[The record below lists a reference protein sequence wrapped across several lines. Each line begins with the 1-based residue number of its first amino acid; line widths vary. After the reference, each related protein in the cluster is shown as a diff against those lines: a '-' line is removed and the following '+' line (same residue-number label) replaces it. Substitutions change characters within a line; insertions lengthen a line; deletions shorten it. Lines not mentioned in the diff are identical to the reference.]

1 MDKKVPETESAAQQP
16 SELSATAATAA
27 ETTPVTEPIPAPADA
42 PVAGE
47 AALAAAEPAV
57 ESAKPEAE
65 AAAEPA
71 ATEAPVAEPQAEV
84 AQPEAEVEAEQEMSQ
99 AIEEGAQQDLEAAE
113 DEAAAEAVAAVS
125 SLDAEGTV
133 ARAAEILER
142 PAAEIAREEVS
153 RLRQHFATLRKA
165 EVDAAREA
173 FVAAGNAVEDF
184 KEDVS
189 DLEEKFKEI
198 LDAIKEKK
206 ARHLA
211 EIEEA
216 RAANLKRK
224 NEIIAEIE
232 TLAQDT
238 DNVNRSFPRYRELQ
252 DEFNALGEVPPTD
265 ETDVWRRYQEAREH
279 YSDNLKINKEL
290 RDYDFKKNLEQK
302 EQIIADA
309 VTLGKEGDI
318 VAAFRKL
325 QELHA
330 NWRQIGPVAKE
341 LRDEV
346 WTRFKEATLVVNR
359 RYQAYFEER
368 KAREAENE
376 AGKIAICERVEA
388 FDFSNLKTFAAW
400 DEMTEKLKQAQEDWK
415 KLGFA
420 SRKMNNAL
428 FNRFRATCD
437 TFFALKAEYFRR
449 VKEELAANLAAKL
462 ALVEKAEALKD
473 STDWKEAT
481 DSFVELQKEWKK
493 IGTVPKKQSEA
504 VWKRFQTACDYFFEQ
519 KKAATSGV
527 RRTEQANLQAKRDLI
542 KELDKI
548 NAEMTKDDARAL
560 ISDLQERWK
569 LVGHVPFREKDAV
582 YEAFRNRI
590 QEVRA
595 QFDLGTGRQP
605 RRDGRPDSGRR
616 SAAPALSERERQMRL
631 LETRRAELRT
641 YENNLGFLNAKS
653 NSGNSLVQSF
663 QQKIERLRADIATLE
678 DKIRDLDKEA

>member
-1 MDKKVPETESAAQQP
+1 MDKKVPETENAAQQP
-16 SELSATAATAA
+16 SELSAPAVPAA
-27 ETTPVTEPIPAPADA
+27 ETTPVTEPVAEQADA
-42 PVAGE
+42 PAAEE
-47 AALAAAEPAV
+47 ALPVAEPALV
-57 ESAKPEAE
+57 SEPAKE
-65 AAAEPA
+65 AEPA
-71 ATEAPVAEPQAEV
+71 APVD
-84 AQPEAEVEAEQEMSQ
+84 PEAEVEAEEEMSQ
-99 AIEEGAQQDLEAAE
+99 AIEEVAQEDKEGAN
-113 DEAAAEAVAAVS
+113 VS
-125 SLDAEGTV
+125 DLDAEGTV

-153 RLRQHFATLRKA
+153 RLRQHFAALRKA

-173 FVAAGNAVEDF
+173 FVAAGNAVEEF
-184 KEDVS
+184 KEDAS
-189 DLEEKFKEI
+189 LLEEKFKEI
-198 LDAIKEKK
+198 LEAIKEKK
-206 ARHLA
+206 ARYLA
-211 EIEEA
+211 ELEEK

-224 NEIIAEIE
+224 NEIIGEIE

-341 LRDEV
+341 LREEI
-346 WTRFKEATLVVNR
+346 WNRFKEATLVVNR
-359 RYQAYFEER
+359 RYQTYFEER

-388 FDFSNLKTFAAW
+388 LDFSNLKTFAAW

-437 TFFALKAEYFRR
+437 TFFALKAEYFRQ

-473 STDWKEAT
+473 STDWKDAT
-481 DSFVELQKEWKK
+481 DQFVELQKEWKT
-493 IGTVPKKQSEA
+493 IGTVPKKHSEA

-548 NAEMTKDDARAL
+548 NADMTKEDARAL

-569 LVGHVPFREKDAV
+569 LVGHVPFRDKDAV

-595 QFDLGTGRQP
+595 EFDLGTGRQP
-605 RRDGRPDSGRR
+605 RRDGRPESGRR

-678 DKIRDLDKEA
+678 DKIRDLDKED

>member
-1 MDKKVPETESAAQQP
+1 MDKKVPETENAAQQS
-16 SELSATAATAA
+16 SELSAPAVPAA
-27 ETTPVTEPIPAPADA
+27 ETTPVTEPVAEQADA
-42 PVAGE
+42 P
-47 AALAAAEPAV
+47 AAE
-57 ESAKPEAE
+57 EAL
-65 AAAEPA
+65 
-71 ATEAPVAEPQAEV
+71 PVAEPAPVSEP
-84 AQPEAEVEAEQEMSQ
+84 AKEAKPAAPADPEAEVEAEEEMSQ
-99 AIEEGAQQDLEAAE
+99 AIEEVAQEDKEGAN
-113 DEAAAEAVAAVS
+113 VS
-125 SLDAEGTV
+125 DLDAEGTV

-153 RLRQHFATLRKA
+153 RLRQHFAALRKA

-173 FVAAGNAVEDF
+173 FVAAGNAVEEF
-184 KEDVS
+184 KEDAS
-189 DLEEKFKEI
+189 LLEEKFKEI
-198 LDAIKEKK
+198 LEAIKEKK
-206 ARHLA
+206 ARYLA
-211 EIEEA
+211 ELEEK

-224 NEIIAEIE
+224 NEIIGEIE

-252 DEFNALGEVPPTD
+252 DEFNAIGEVPPTD

-341 LRDEV
+341 LREEI
-346 WTRFKEATLVVNR
+346 WNRFKEATLVVNR
-359 RYQAYFEER
+359 RYQTYFEER

-388 FDFSNLKTFAAW
+388 LDFSNLKTFAAW

-437 TFFALKAEYFRR
+437 TFFALKAEYFRQ

-473 STDWKEAT
+473 STDWKDAT
-481 DSFVELQKEWKK
+481 DQFVELQKEWKT
-493 IGTVPKKQSEA
+493 IGTVPKKHSEA

-548 NAEMTKDDARAL
+548 NADMTKEDARAL

-569 LVGHVPFREKDAV
+569 LVGHVPFRDKDAV

-595 QFDLGTGRQP
+595 EFDLGTGRQP
-605 RRDGRPDSGRR
+605 RRDGRPESGRR

-678 DKIRDLDKEA
+678 DKIRDLDKED

>member
-1 MDKKVPETESAAQQP
+1 MDKKVPETENAAQQP
-16 SELSATAATAA
+16 SELSAPAVPAA
-27 ETTPVTEPIPAPADA
+27 ETTPVTEPVAEQADA
-42 PVAGE
+42 PAAEE
-47 AALAAAEPAV
+47 ALPVAEPAPV
-57 ESAKPEAE
+57 SEPAKE
-65 AAAEPA
+65 AEPA
-71 ATEAPVAEPQAEV
+71 APVD
-84 AQPEAEVEAEQEMSQ
+84 PEAEVEAEEEMSQ
-99 AIEEGAQQDLEAAE
+99 AIEEVAQEDKEGAN
-113 DEAAAEAVAAVS
+113 VS
-125 SLDAEGTV
+125 DLDAEGTV

-153 RLRQHFATLRKA
+153 RLRQHFAALRKA

-173 FVAAGNAVEDF
+173 FVAAGNAVEEF
-184 KEDVS
+184 KEEAS
-189 DLEEKFKEI
+189 LLEEKFKEV
-198 LDAIKEKK
+198 LEAIKEKK
-206 ARHLA
+206 ARYLA
-211 EIEEA
+211 ELEEK
-216 RAANLKRK
+216 RVANLKRK
-224 NEIIAEIE
+224 NEIIGEIE

-341 LRDEV
+341 LREEI
-346 WTRFKEATLVVNR
+346 WNRFKEATLVVNR
-359 RYQAYFEER
+359 RYQTYFEER

-388 FDFSNLKTFAAW
+388 LDFSNLKTFAAW

-437 TFFALKAEYFRR
+437 TFFALKAEYFRQ

-473 STDWKEAT
+473 STDWKDAT
-481 DSFVELQKEWKK
+481 DQFVELQKEWKT
-493 IGTVPKKQSEA
+493 IGTVPKKHSEA

-548 NAEMTKDDARAL
+548 NADMTKEDARAL

-569 LVGHVPFREKDAV
+569 LVGHVPFRDKDAV

-595 QFDLGTGRQP
+595 EFDLGTGRQP
-605 RRDGRPDSGRR
+605 RRDGRPESGRR

-678 DKIRDLDKEA
+678 DKIRDLDKED

>member
-16 SELSATAATAA
+16 SELSAPAVPAA
-27 ETTPVTEPIPAPADA
+27 ETTPVTEPVAEQADA
-42 PVAGE
+42 PAAEE
-47 AALAAAEPAV
+47 ALPVAEPAPV
-57 ESAKPEAE
+57 SEPAKE
-65 AAAEPA
+65 AEPA
-71 ATEAPVAEPQAEV
+71 APVD
-84 AQPEAEVEAEQEMSQ
+84 PEAEVEAEEEMSQ
-99 AIEEGAQQDLEAAE
+99 AIEEVAQEDKEGAN
-113 DEAAAEAVAAVS
+113 VS
-125 SLDAEGTV
+125 DLDAEGTV

-153 RLRQHFATLRKA
+153 RLRQHFAALRKA

-173 FVAAGNAVEDF
+173 FVAAGNAVEEF
-184 KEDVS
+184 KENAS
-189 DLEEKFKEI
+189 LLEEKFKEV
-198 LDAIKEKK
+198 LEAIKEKK
-206 ARHLA
+206 ARYLA
-211 EIEEA
+211 ELEEK

-341 LRDEV
+341 LREEI
-346 WTRFKEATLVVNR
+346 WNRFKEATLVVNR
-359 RYQAYFEER
+359 RYQTYFEER

-388 FDFSNLKTFAAW
+388 LDFSNLKTFAAW

-437 TFFALKAEYFRR
+437 TFFALKAEYFRQ

-473 STDWKEAT
+473 STDWKDAT
-481 DSFVELQKEWKK
+481 DQFVELQKEWKT
-493 IGTVPKKQSEA
+493 IGTVPKKHSEA

-548 NAEMTKDDARAL
+548 NADMTKEDARAL

-569 LVGHVPFREKDAV
+569 LVGHVPFRDKDAV

-595 QFDLGTGRQP
+595 EFDLGTGRQP
-605 RRDGRPDSGRR
+605 RRDGRPESGRR

-678 DKIRDLDKEA
+678 DKIRDLDKED

>member
-1 MDKKVPETESAAQQP
+1 MDKKVPETENAAQQP
-16 SELSATAATAA
+16 SELSAPAVPAA
-27 ETTPVTEPIPAPADA
+27 ETTPVTEPVAEQADA
-42 PVAGE
+42 P
-47 AALAAAEPAV
+47 AAE
-57 ESAKPEAE
+57 EAL
-65 AAAEPA
+65 
-71 ATEAPVAEPQAEV
+71 PVAEPAPVSEP
-84 AQPEAEVEAEQEMSQ
+84 AKEAKPAAPADPEAEVEAEEEMSQ
-99 AIEEGAQQDLEAAE
+99 AIEEVAQEDKEGAN
-113 DEAAAEAVAAVS
+113 VS
-125 SLDAEGTV
+125 DLDAEGTV

-153 RLRQHFATLRKA
+153 RLRQHFAALRKA

-173 FVAAGNAVEDF
+173 FVAAGNAVEEF
-184 KEDVS
+184 KEDAS
-189 DLEEKFKEI
+189 LLEEKFKEV
-198 LDAIKEKK
+198 LEAIKEKK
-206 ARHLA
+206 ARYLA
-211 EIEEA
+211 ELEEK

-224 NEIIAEIE
+224 NEIIGEIE

-341 LRDEV
+341 LREEI
-346 WTRFKEATLVVNR
+346 WNRFKEATLVVNR
-359 RYQAYFEER
+359 RYQTYFEER

-388 FDFSNLKTFAAW
+388 LDFSNLKTFAAW

-437 TFFALKAEYFRR
+437 TFFALKAEYFRQ

-473 STDWKEAT
+473 STDWKDAT
-481 DSFVELQKEWKK
+481 DQFVELQKEWKT
-493 IGTVPKKQSEA
+493 IGTVPKKHSEA

-548 NAEMTKDDARAL
+548 NADMTKEDARAL

-569 LVGHVPFREKDAV
+569 LVGHVPFRDKDAV

-595 QFDLGTGRQP
+595 EFDLGTGRQP
-605 RRDGRPDSGRR
+605 RRDGRPESGRR

-678 DKIRDLDKEA
+678 DKIRDLDKED

>member
-1 MDKKVPETESAAQQP
+1 MDKKVPETENAAQQP
-16 SELSATAATAA
+16 SELSAPAVPAA
-27 ETTPVTEPIPAPADA
+27 ETTPVTEPVAEQADA
-42 PVAGE
+42 P
-47 AALAAAEPAV
+47 AAE
-57 ESAKPEAE
+57 EAL
-65 AAAEPA
+65 
-71 ATEAPVAEPQAEV
+71 PVAEPAPVSEP
-84 AQPEAEVEAEQEMSQ
+84 AKEAKPAAPADPEAEVEAEEEMSQ
-99 AIEEGAQQDLEAAE
+99 AIEEVAQEDKEGAN
-113 DEAAAEAVAAVS
+113 VS
-125 SLDAEGTV
+125 DLDAEGTV

-153 RLRQHFATLRKA
+153 RLRQHFAALRKA

-173 FVAAGNAVEDF
+173 FVAAGNAVEEF
-184 KEDVS
+184 KEDAS
-189 DLEEKFKEI
+189 LLEEKFKEV
-198 LDAIKEKK
+198 LEAIKEKK
-206 ARHLA
+206 ARYLA
-211 EIEEA
+211 ELEEK

-341 LRDEV
+341 LREEI
-346 WTRFKEATLVVNR
+346 WNRFKEATLVVNR
-359 RYQAYFEER
+359 RYQTYFEER

-388 FDFSNLKTFAAW
+388 LDFSNLKTFAAW

-437 TFFALKAEYFRR
+437 TFFALKAEYFRQ

-473 STDWKEAT
+473 STDWKDAT
-481 DSFVELQKEWKK
+481 DQFVELQKEWKT
-493 IGTVPKKQSEA
+493 IGTVPKKHSEA

-548 NAEMTKDDARAL
+548 NADMTKEDARAL

-569 LVGHVPFREKDAV
+569 LVGHVPFRDKDAV

-595 QFDLGTGRQP
+595 EFDLGTGRQP
-605 RRDGRPDSGRR
+605 RRDGRPESGRR

-678 DKIRDLDKEA
+678 DKIRDLDKED

>member
-1 MDKKVPETESAAQQP
+1 MDKKVPETENAAQQP
-16 SELSATAATAA
+16 SELSAPAVPAA
-27 ETTPVTEPIPAPADA
+27 ETTPVTEPVAEQADA
-42 PVAGE
+42 P
-47 AALAAAEPAV
+47 AAE
-57 ESAKPEAE
+57 EAR
-65 AAAEPA
+65 
-71 ATEAPVAEPQAEV
+71 PVAEPAPVSEP
-84 AQPEAEVEAEQEMSQ
+84 AKDAKPAAPADPEAEVEAEEEMSQ
-99 AIEEGAQQDLEAAE
+99 AIEEVAQEDKEGAN
-113 DEAAAEAVAAVS
+113 VS
-125 SLDAEGTV
+125 DLDAEGTV

-153 RLRQHFATLRKA
+153 RLRQHFAALRKA

-173 FVAAGNAVEDF
+173 FVAAGNAVEEF
-184 KEDVS
+184 KEDAS
-189 DLEEKFKEI
+189 LLEEKFKEI
-198 LDAIKEKK
+198 LEAIKEKK
-206 ARHLA
+206 ARYLA
-211 EIEEA
+211 ELEEK

-224 NEIIAEIE
+224 NEIIGEIE

-341 LRDEV
+341 LREEI
-346 WTRFKEATLVVNR
+346 WNRFKEATLVVNR
-359 RYQAYFEER
+359 RYQTYFEER

-388 FDFSNLKTFAAW
+388 LDFSNLKTFAAW

-437 TFFALKAEYFRR
+437 TFFALKAEYFRQ

-473 STDWKEAT
+473 STDWKDAT
-481 DSFVELQKEWKK
+481 DQFVELQKEWKT
-493 IGTVPKKQSEA
+493 IGTVPKKHSEA

-548 NAEMTKDDARAL
+548 NADMTKEDARAL

-569 LVGHVPFREKDAV
+569 LVGHVPFRDKDAV

-595 QFDLGTGRQP
+595 EFDLGTGRQP
-605 RRDGRPDSGRR
+605 RRDGRPESGRR

-678 DKIRDLDKEA
+678 DKIRDLDKED

>member
-1 MDKKVPETESAAQQP
+1 MDKKVPETENAAQQP
-16 SELSATAATAA
+16 SELSAPAVPAA
-27 ETTPVTEPIPAPADA
+27 ETTPVTEPVAEQADA
-42 PVAGE
+42 P
-47 AALAAAEPAV
+47 AAE
-57 ESAKPEAE
+57 EAL
-65 AAAEPA
+65 
-71 ATEAPVAEPQAEV
+71 PVAEPAPVSEP
-84 AQPEAEVEAEQEMSQ
+84 AKEAKPAAPADPEAEVEAEEEMSQ
-99 AIEEGAQQDLEAAE
+99 AIEEVAQEDKEGAN
-113 DEAAAEAVAAVS
+113 VS
-125 SLDAEGTV
+125 DLDAEGTV

-153 RLRQHFATLRKA
+153 RLRQHFAALRKA

-173 FVAAGNAVEDF
+173 FVAAGNAVEEF
-184 KEDVS
+184 KEDAS
-189 DLEEKFKEI
+189 LLEEKFKEI
-198 LDAIKEKK
+198 LEAIKEKK
-206 ARHLA
+206 ARYLA
-211 EIEEA
+211 ELEEK

-224 NEIIAEIE
+224 NEIIGEIE

-341 LRDEV
+341 LREEI
-346 WTRFKEATLVVNR
+346 WNRFKEATLVVNR
-359 RYQAYFEER
+359 RYQTYFEER

-388 FDFSNLKTFAAW
+388 LDFSNLKTFAAW

-437 TFFALKAEYFRR
+437 TFFALKAEYFRQ

-473 STDWKEAT
+473 STDWKDAT
-481 DSFVELQKEWKK
+481 DQFVELQKEWKT
-493 IGTVPKKQSEA
+493 IGTVPKKHSEA

-548 NAEMTKDDARAL
+548 NADMTKEDARAL

-569 LVGHVPFREKDAV
+569 LVGHVPFRDKDAV

-595 QFDLGTGRQP
+595 EFDLGTGRQP
-605 RRDGRPDSGRR
+605 RRDGRPESGRR

-678 DKIRDLDKEA
+678 DKIRDLDKED

>member
-1 MDKKVPETESAAQQP
+1 MDKKVPETENAAQQP
-16 SELSATAATAA
+16 SELSAPAVPAA
-27 ETTPVTEPIPAPADA
+27 ETTPVTEPVAEQADA
-42 PVAGE
+42 P
-47 AALAAAEPAV
+47 AAE
-57 ESAKPEAE
+57 EAL
-65 AAAEPA
+65 
-71 ATEAPVAEPQAEV
+71 PVAEPAPVSEP
-84 AQPEAEVEAEQEMSQ
+84 AKEAKPAAPADPEAEVEAEEEMSQ
-99 AIEEGAQQDLEAAE
+99 AIEEVAQEDKEGAN
-113 DEAAAEAVAAVS
+113 VS
-125 SLDAEGTV
+125 DLDAEGTV

-153 RLRQHFATLRKA
+153 RLRQHFAALRKA

-173 FVAAGNAVEDF
+173 FVAAGNAVEEF
-184 KEDVS
+184 KEDAS
-189 DLEEKFKEI
+189 LLEEKFKEI
-198 LDAIKEKK
+198 LEAIKEKK
-206 ARHLA
+206 ARYLA
-211 EIEEA
+211 ELEEK

-341 LRDEV
+341 LREEI
-346 WTRFKEATLVVNR
+346 WNRFKEATLVVNR
-359 RYQAYFEER
+359 RYQTYFEER

-388 FDFSNLKTFAAW
+388 LDFSNLKTFAAW

-437 TFFALKAEYFRR
+437 TFFALKAEYFRQ

-473 STDWKEAT
+473 STDWKDAT
-481 DSFVELQKEWKK
+481 DQFVELQKEWKT
-493 IGTVPKKQSEA
+493 IGTVPKKHSEA

-548 NAEMTKDDARAL
+548 NADMTKEDARAL

-569 LVGHVPFREKDAV
+569 LVGHVPFRDKDAV

-595 QFDLGTGRQP
+595 EFDLGTGRQP
-605 RRDGRPDSGRR
+605 RRDGRPESGRR

-678 DKIRDLDKEA
+678 DKIRDLDKED

>member
-1 MDKKVPETESAAQQP
+1 MDKKVPETENAAQQS
-16 SELSATAATAA
+16 SELSAPAVPAA
-27 ETTPVTEPIPAPADA
+27 ETTPVTEPVAEQADA
-42 PVAGE
+42 P
-47 AALAAAEPAV
+47 AAE
-57 ESAKPEAE
+57 EAL
-65 AAAEPA
+65 
-71 ATEAPVAEPQAEV
+71 PVAEPAPVSEP
-84 AQPEAEVEAEQEMSQ
+84 AKEAKPAAPADPEAEVEAEEEMSQ
-99 AIEEGAQQDLEAAE
+99 AIEEVAQEDKEGAN
-113 DEAAAEAVAAVS
+113 VS
-125 SLDAEGTV
+125 DLDAEGTV

-173 FVAAGNAVEDF
+173 FVASGNAVEDF
-184 KEDVS
+184 KEDAS
-189 DLEEKFKEI
+189 LLEEKFKEI

-211 EIEEA
+211 EVEEA
-216 RAANLKRK
+216 RVANLKRK

-341 LRDEV
+341 LREEI
-346 WTRFKEATLVVNR
+346 WNRFKEATLVVNR
-359 RYQAYFEER
+359 RYQTYFEER

-388 FDFSNLKTFAAW
+388 LDFSNLKTFAAW

-437 TFFALKAEYFRR
+437 TFFALKAEYFRQ

-473 STDWKEAT
+473 STDWKDAT
-481 DSFVELQKEWKK
+481 DQFVELQKEWKT
-493 IGTVPKKQSEA
+493 IGTVPKKHSEA

-519 KKAATSGV
+519 KKAVTSGV

-548 NAEMTKDDARAL
+548 NADMTKEDARAL

-569 LVGHVPFREKDAV
+569 LVGHVPFRDKDAV

-595 QFDLGTGRQP
+595 EFDLGTGRQP
-605 RRDGRPDSGRR
+605 RRDGRPESGRR

-678 DKIRDLDKEA
+678 DKIRDLDKED

>member
-1 MDKKVPETESAAQQP
+1 MDKKVPETENAAQQP
-16 SELSATAATAA
+16 SELSAPAVPAA
-27 ETTPVTEPIPAPADA
+27 ETTPVTEPVAEQADA
-42 PVAGE
+42 PAAEE
-47 AALAAAEPAV
+47 ALPVAEPAPV
-57 ESAKPEAE
+57 SEPAKE
-65 AAAEPA
+65 AEPA
-71 ATEAPVAEPQAEV
+71 APVD
-84 AQPEAEVEAEQEMSQ
+84 PEAEVEAEEEMSQ
-99 AIEEGAQQDLEAAE
+99 AIEEVAQEDKEGAN
-113 DEAAAEAVAAVS
+113 VS
-125 SLDAEGTV
+125 DLDAEGTV

-153 RLRQHFATLRKA
+153 RLRQHFAALRKA

-173 FVAAGNAVEDF
+173 FVAAGNAVEEF
-184 KEDVS
+184 KEDAS
-189 DLEEKFKEI
+189 LLEEKFKEI
-198 LDAIKEKK
+198 LEAIKEKK
-206 ARHLA
+206 ARYLA
-211 EIEEA
+211 ELEEK

-224 NEIIAEIE
+224 NEIIGEIE

-341 LRDEV
+341 LREEI
-346 WTRFKEATLVVNR
+346 WNRFKEATLVVNR
-359 RYQAYFEER
+359 RYQTYFEER

-388 FDFSNLKTFAAW
+388 LDFSNLKTFAAW

-437 TFFALKAEYFRR
+437 TFFALKAEYFRQ

-473 STDWKEAT
+473 STDWKDAT
-481 DSFVELQKEWKK
+481 DQFVELQKEWKT
-493 IGTVPKKQSEA
+493 IGTVPKKHSEA

-548 NAEMTKDDARAL
+548 NADMTKEDARAL

-569 LVGHVPFREKDAV
+569 LVGHVPFRDKDAV

-595 QFDLGTGRQP
+595 EFDLGTGRQP
-605 RRDGRPDSGRR
+605 RRDGRPESGRR

-641 YENNLGFLNAKS
+641 YENNLGFHNAKS

-678 DKIRDLDKEA
+678 DKIRDLDKED

>member
-1 MDKKVPETESAAQQP
+1 MDKKVPETENAAQQP
-16 SELSATAATAA
+16 SELSAPAVPAA
-27 ETTPVTEPIPAPADA
+27 ETTPVTEPVAEQADA
-42 PVAGE
+42 PAAEE
-47 AALAAAEPAV
+47 ALPVAEPAPV
-57 ESAKPEAE
+57 SEPAKE
-65 AAAEPA
+65 AEPA
-71 ATEAPVAEPQAEV
+71 APAD
-84 AQPEAEVEAEQEMSQ
+84 PEAEVEAEEEMSQ
-99 AIEEGAQQDLEAAE
+99 AIEEVAQEDKEGAN
-113 DEAAAEAVAAVS
+113 VS
-125 SLDAEGTV
+125 DLDAEGTV

-153 RLRQHFATLRKA
+153 RLRQHFAALRKA

-173 FVAAGNAVEDF
+173 FVAAGNAVEEF
-184 KEDVS
+184 KEDAS
-189 DLEEKFKEI
+189 LLEEKFKEI
-198 LDAIKEKK
+198 LEAIKEKK
-206 ARHLA
+206 ARYLA
-211 EIEEA
+211 ELEEK

-341 LRDEV
+341 LREEI
-346 WTRFKEATLVVNR
+346 WNRFKEATLVVNR
-359 RYQAYFEER
+359 RYQTYFEER

-388 FDFSNLKTFAAW
+388 LDFSNLKTFAAW

-437 TFFALKAEYFRR
+437 TFFALKAEYFRQ

-473 STDWKEAT
+473 STDWKDAT
-481 DSFVELQKEWKK
+481 DQFVELQKEWKT
-493 IGTVPKKQSEA
+493 IGTVPKKHSEA

-548 NAEMTKDDARAL
+548 NADMTKEDARAL

-569 LVGHVPFREKDAV
+569 LVGHVPFRDKDAV

-595 QFDLGTGRQP
+595 EFDLGTGRQP
-605 RRDGRPDSGRR
+605 RRDGRPESGRR

-678 DKIRDLDKEA
+678 DKIRDLDKED

>member
-1 MDKKVPETESAAQQP
+1 MDKKVPETENAAQQP
-16 SELSATAATAA
+16 SELSAPAVPAA
-27 ETTPVTEPIPAPADA
+27 ETTPVTEPVAEQADA
-42 PVAGE
+42 PAAEE
-47 AALAAAEPAV
+47 ALPVAEPAPV
-57 ESAKPEAE
+57 SEPAKE
-65 AAAEPA
+65 AEPA
-71 ATEAPVAEPQAEV
+71 APVD
-84 AQPEAEVEAEQEMSQ
+84 PEAEVEAEEEMSQ
-99 AIEEGAQQDLEAAE
+99 AIEEVAQEDKEGAN
-113 DEAAAEAVAAVS
+113 VS
-125 SLDAEGTV
+125 DLDAEGTV

-153 RLRQHFATLRKA
+153 RLRQHFAALRKA

-173 FVAAGNAVEDF
+173 FVAAGNAVEEF
-184 KEDVS
+184 KEDAS
-189 DLEEKFKEI
+189 LLEEKFKEI
-198 LDAIKEKK
+198 LEAIKEKK
-206 ARHLA
+206 ARYLA
-211 EIEEA
+211 ELEEK

-224 NEIIAEIE
+224 NEIIGEIE

-252 DEFNALGEVPPTD
+252 DEFNAIGEVPPTD

-341 LRDEV
+341 LREEI
-346 WTRFKEATLVVNR
+346 WNRFKEATLVVNR
-359 RYQAYFEER
+359 RYQTYFEER

-388 FDFSNLKTFAAW
+388 LDFSNLKTFAAW

-437 TFFALKAEYFRR
+437 TFFALKAEYFRQ

-473 STDWKEAT
+473 STDWKDAT
-481 DSFVELQKEWKK
+481 DQFVELQKEWKT
-493 IGTVPKKQSEA
+493 IGTVPKKHSEA

-548 NAEMTKDDARAL
+548 NADMTKEDARAL

-569 LVGHVPFREKDAV
+569 LVGHVPFRDKDAV

-595 QFDLGTGRQP
+595 EFDLGTGRQP
-605 RRDGRPDSGRR
+605 RRDGRPESGRR

-678 DKIRDLDKEA
+678 DKIRDLDKED

>member
-1 MDKKVPETESAAQQP
+1 MDKKVPETENAAQQP
-16 SELSATAATAA
+16 SELSAPAVSAA
-27 ETTPVTEPIPAPADA
+27 ETTPVTEPVAEQADA
-42 PVAGE
+42 PAAEE
-47 AALAAAEPAV
+47 ALPVAEPAPV
-57 ESAKPEAE
+57 SEPAKE
-65 AAAEPA
+65 AEPA
-71 ATEAPVAEPQAEV
+71 APVD
-84 AQPEAEVEAEQEMSQ
+84 PEAEVEAEEEMSQ
-99 AIEEGAQQDLEAAE
+99 AIEEVAQEDKEGAN
-113 DEAAAEAVAAVS
+113 VS
-125 SLDAEGTV
+125 DLDAEGTV

-153 RLRQHFATLRKA
+153 RLRQHFAALRKA

-173 FVAAGNAVEDF
+173 FVAAGNAVEEF
-184 KEDVS
+184 KEDAS
-189 DLEEKFKEI
+189 LLEEKFKEI
-198 LDAIKEKK
+198 LEAIKEKK
-206 ARHLA
+206 ARYLA
-211 EIEEA
+211 ELEEK

-224 NEIIAEIE
+224 NEIIGEIE

-341 LRDEV
+341 LREEI
-346 WTRFKEATLVVNR
+346 WNRFKEATLVVNR
-359 RYQAYFEER
+359 RYQTYFEER

-388 FDFSNLKTFAAW
+388 LDFSNLKTFAAW

-437 TFFALKAEYFRR
+437 TFFALKAEYFRQ

-473 STDWKEAT
+473 STDWKDAT
-481 DSFVELQKEWKK
+481 DQFVELQKEWKT
-493 IGTVPKKQSEA
+493 IGTVPKKHSEA

-548 NAEMTKDDARAL
+548 NADMTKEDARAL

-569 LVGHVPFREKDAV
+569 LVGHVPFRDKDAV

-590 QEVRA
+590 QEVHA
-595 QFDLGTGRQP
+595 EFDLGTGRQP
-605 RRDGRPDSGRR
+605 RRDGRPESGRR

-678 DKIRDLDKEA
+678 DKIRDLDKED

>member
-1 MDKKVPETESAAQQP
+1 MDKKVPETENAAQQP
-16 SELSATAATAA
+16 SELSAPAVSAA
-27 ETTPVTEPIPAPADA
+27 ETTPVTEPVAEQDDAPAA
-42 PVAGE
+42 EEALPV
-47 AALAAAEPAV
+47 AEPAPV
-57 ESAKPEAE
+57 SEPAKE
-65 AAAEPA
+65 AEPA
-71 ATEAPVAEPQAEV
+71 APVD
-84 AQPEAEVEAEQEMSQ
+84 PEAEVEAEEEMSQ
-99 AIEEGAQQDLEAAE
+99 AIEEVAQEDKEGAN
-113 DEAAAEAVAAVS
+113 VS
-125 SLDAEGTV
+125 DLDAEGTV

-153 RLRQHFATLRKA
+153 RLRQHFAALRKA

-173 FVAAGNAVEDF
+173 FVAAGNAVEEF
-184 KEDVS
+184 KEDAS
-189 DLEEKFKEI
+189 LLEEKFKEI
-198 LDAIKEKK
+198 LEAIKEKK
-206 ARHLA
+206 ARYLA
-211 EIEEA
+211 ELEEK

-341 LRDEV
+341 LREEI
-346 WTRFKEATLVVNR
+346 WNRFKEATLVVNR

-388 FDFSNLKTFAAW
+388 LDFSNLKTFAAW

-437 TFFALKAEYFRR
+437 TFFALKAEYFRQ

-473 STDWKEAT
+473 STDWKDAT
-481 DSFVELQKEWKK
+481 DQFVELQKEWKT
-493 IGTVPKKQSEA
+493 IGTVPKKHSEA

-548 NAEMTKDDARAL
+548 NADMTKEDARAL

-569 LVGHVPFREKDAV
+569 LVGHVPFRDKDAV

-595 QFDLGTGRQP
+595 EFDLGTGRQP
-605 RRDGRPDSGRR
+605 RRDGRPESGRR

-678 DKIRDLDKEA
+678 DKIRDLDKED

>member
-1 MDKKVPETESAAQQP
+1 MDKKVPETENAAQQP
-16 SELSATAATAA
+16 SELSAPAVPAA
-27 ETTPVTEPIPAPADA
+27 ETTPVTEPVAEQADA
-42 PVAGE
+42 P
-47 AALAAAEPAV
+47 AAE
-57 ESAKPEAE
+57 EAL
-65 AAAEPA
+65 
-71 ATEAPVAEPQAEV
+71 PVAEPAPVSEP
-84 AQPEAEVEAEQEMSQ
+84 AKEAKPAAPADPEAEVEAEEEMSQ
-99 AIEEGAQQDLEAAE
+99 AIEEVAQEDKEGAN
-113 DEAAAEAVAAVS
+113 VS
-125 SLDAEGTV
+125 DLDAEGTV

-153 RLRQHFATLRKA
+153 RLRQHFAALRKA

-173 FVAAGNAVEDF
+173 FVAAGNAVEEF
-184 KEDVS
+184 KEDAS
-189 DLEEKFKEI
+189 LLEEKFKEI
-198 LDAIKEKK
+198 LEAIKEKK
-206 ARHLA
+206 ARYLA
-211 EIEEA
+211 ELEEK

-224 NEIIAEIE
+224 NEIIGEIE

-279 YSDNLKINKEL
+279 YSDNLKINNDL

-341 LRDEV
+341 LREEI
-346 WTRFKEATLVVNR
+346 WNRFKEATLVVNR
-359 RYQAYFEER
+359 RYQTYFEER
-368 KAREAENE
+368 TAREAENE

-388 FDFSNLKTFAAW
+388 LDFSNLKTFAAW

-437 TFFALKAEYFRR
+437 TFFALKAEYFRQ

-473 STDWKEAT
+473 STDWKDAT
-481 DSFVELQKEWKK
+481 DQFVELQKEWKT
-493 IGTVPKKQSEA
+493 IGTVPKKHSEA

-548 NAEMTKDDARAL
+548 NADMTKEDARAL

-569 LVGHVPFREKDAV
+569 LVGHVPFRDKDAV

-595 QFDLGTGRQP
+595 EFDLGTGRQP
-605 RRDGRPDSGRR
+605 RRDGRPESGRR

-678 DKIRDLDKEA
+678 DKIRDLDKED

>member
-1 MDKKVPETESAAQQP
+1 MDKKVPETENAAQQS
-16 SELSATAATAA
+16 SELSAPAVPAA
-27 ETTPVTEPIPAPADA
+27 ETTPVTEPVAEQADA
-42 PVAGE
+42 PAAEE
-47 AALAAAEPAV
+47 ALPVAEPAPV
-57 ESAKPEAE
+57 SEPAKE
-65 AAAEPA
+65 AEPA
-71 ATEAPVAEPQAEV
+71 APVD
-84 AQPEAEVEAEQEMSQ
+84 PEAEVEAEEEMSQ
-99 AIEEGAQQDLEAAE
+99 AIEEVAQEDKEGAN
-113 DEAAAEAVAAVS
+113 VS
-125 SLDAEGTV
+125 DLDAEGTV

-153 RLRQHFATLRKA
+153 RLRQHFAALRKA

-173 FVAAGNAVEDF
+173 FVAAGNAVEEF
-184 KEDVS
+184 KEDAS
-189 DLEEKFKEI
+189 LLEEKFKEI
-198 LDAIKEKK
+198 LEAIKEKK
-206 ARHLA
+206 ARYLA
-211 EIEEA
+211 ELEEK

-224 NEIIAEIE
+224 NEIIGEIE

-341 LRDEV
+341 LREEI
-346 WTRFKEATLVVNR
+346 WNRFKEATLVVNR
-359 RYQAYFEER
+359 RYQTYFEER

-388 FDFSNLKTFAAW
+388 LDFSNLKTFAAW

-437 TFFALKAEYFRR
+437 TFFALKAEYFRQ

-473 STDWKEAT
+473 STDWKDAT
-481 DSFVELQKEWKK
+481 DQFVELQKEWKT
-493 IGTVPKKQSEA
+493 IGTVPKKHSEA

-548 NAEMTKDDARAL
+548 NADMTKEDARAL

-569 LVGHVPFREKDAV
+569 LVGHVPFRDKDAV

-595 QFDLGTGRQP
+595 EFDLGTGRQP
-605 RRDGRPDSGRR
+605 RRDGRPESGRR

-678 DKIRDLDKEA
+678 DKIRDLDKED

>member
-1 MDKKVPETESAAQQP
+1 MDKKVPETENAAQQP
-16 SELSATAATAA
+16 SELSAPAVPAA
-27 ETTPVTEPIPAPADA
+27 ETTPVTEPVAEQADA
-42 PVAGE
+42 PAAEE
-47 AALAAAEPAV
+47 ALPVAEPAPV
-57 ESAKPEAE
+57 SEPAKE
-65 AAAEPA
+65 AEPA
-71 ATEAPVAEPQAEV
+71 APVD
-84 AQPEAEVEAEQEMSQ
+84 PEAEVEAEEEMSQ
-99 AIEEGAQQDLEAAE
+99 AIEEVAQEDKEGAN
-113 DEAAAEAVAAVS
+113 VS
-125 SLDAEGTV
+125 DLDAEGTV

-153 RLRQHFATLRKA
+153 RLRQHFAALRKA

-173 FVAAGNAVEDF
+173 FVAAGNAVEEF
-184 KEDVS
+184 KEEAS
-189 DLEEKFKEI
+189 LLEEKFKEV
-198 LDAIKEKK
+198 LEAIKEKK
-206 ARHLA
+206 ARYLA
-211 EIEEA
+211 ELEEK

-341 LRDEV
+341 LREEI
-346 WTRFKEATLVVNR
+346 WSRFKEATLVVNR
-359 RYQAYFEER
+359 RYQTYFEER

-388 FDFSNLKTFAAW
+388 LDFSNLKTFAAW

-437 TFFALKAEYFRR
+437 TFFALKAEYFRQ

-473 STDWKEAT
+473 STDWKDAT
-481 DSFVELQKEWKK
+481 DQFVELQKEWKT
-493 IGTVPKKQSEA
+493 IGTVPKKHSEA

-548 NAEMTKDDARAL
+548 NADMTKEDARAL

-569 LVGHVPFREKDAV
+569 LVGHVPFRDKDAV

-595 QFDLGTGRQP
+595 EFDLGTGRQP
-605 RRDGRPDSGRR
+605 RRDGRPESGRR

-678 DKIRDLDKEA
+678 DKIRDLDKED

>member
-1 MDKKVPETESAAQQP
+1 MDKKVPETENAAQQP
-16 SELSATAATAA
+16 SELSAPAVPAA
-27 ETTPVTEPIPAPADA
+27 ETTPVTEPVAEQADA
-42 PVAGE
+42 PAAEE
-47 AALAAAEPAV
+47 ALPVAEPAPV
-57 ESAKPEAE
+57 SEPAKE
-65 AAAEPA
+65 AEPA
-71 ATEAPVAEPQAEV
+71 APVD
-84 AQPEAEVEAEQEMSQ
+84 PEAEVEAEEEMSQ
-99 AIEEGAQQDLEAAE
+99 AIEEVAQEDKEGAN
-113 DEAAAEAVAAVS
+113 VS
-125 SLDAEGTV
+125 DLDAEGTV

-153 RLRQHFATLRKA
+153 RLRQHFAALRKA

-173 FVAAGNAVEDF
+173 FVAAGNAVEEF
-184 KEDVS
+184 KEDAS
-189 DLEEKFKEI
+189 LLEEKFKEV
-198 LDAIKEKK
+198 LEAIKEKK
-206 ARHLA
+206 ARYLA
-211 EIEEA
+211 ELEEK

-224 NEIIAEIE
+224 NEIIGEIE

-341 LRDEV
+341 LREEI
-346 WTRFKEATLVVNR
+346 WNRFKEATLVVNR
-359 RYQAYFEER
+359 RYQTYFEER

-388 FDFSNLKTFAAW
+388 LDFSNLKTFAAW

-437 TFFALKAEYFRR
+437 TFFALKAEYFRQ

-473 STDWKEAT
+473 STDWKDAT
-481 DSFVELQKEWKK
+481 DQFVELQKEWKT
-493 IGTVPKKQSEA
+493 IGTVPKKHSEA

-548 NAEMTKDDARAL
+548 NADMTKEDARAL

-569 LVGHVPFREKDAV
+569 LVGHVPFRDKDAV

-595 QFDLGTGRQP
+595 EFDLGTGRQP
-605 RRDGRPDSGRR
+605 RRDGRPESGRR

-678 DKIRDLDKEA
+678 DKIRDLDKED

>member
-1 MDKKVPETESAAQQP
+1 MDKKVPETENAAQQP
-16 SELSATAATAA
+16 SELSAPAVPAA
-27 ETTPVTEPIPAPADA
+27 ETTPVTEPVAEQADA
-42 PVAGE
+42 PAAEE
-47 AALAAAEPAV
+47 ALPVAEPAPV
-57 ESAKPEAE
+57 SEPAKE
-65 AAAEPA
+65 AEPA
-71 ATEAPVAEPQAEV
+71 APVD
-84 AQPEAEVEAEQEMSQ
+84 PEAEVEAEEEMSQ
-99 AIEEGAQQDLEAAE
+99 AIEEVSQEDKEGAN
-113 DEAAAEAVAAVS
+113 VS
-125 SLDAEGTV
+125 DLDAEGTV

-153 RLRQHFATLRKA
+153 RLRQHFAALRKA

-173 FVAAGNAVEDF
+173 FVAAGNAVEEF
-184 KEDVS
+184 KEDAS
-189 DLEEKFKEI
+189 LLEEKFKEI
-198 LDAIKEKK
+198 LEAIKEKK
-206 ARHLA
+206 ARYLA
-211 EIEEA
+211 ELEEK

-224 NEIIAEIE
+224 NEIIGEIE

-341 LRDEV
+341 LREEI
-346 WTRFKEATLVVNR
+346 WNRFKEATLVVNR
-359 RYQAYFEER
+359 RYQTYFEER

-388 FDFSNLKTFAAW
+388 LDFSNLKTFAAW

-437 TFFALKAEYFRR
+437 TFFALKAEYFRQ

-473 STDWKEAT
+473 STDWKDAT
-481 DSFVELQKEWKK
+481 DQFVELQKEWKT
-493 IGTVPKKQSEA
+493 IGTVPKKHSEA

-548 NAEMTKDDARAL
+548 NADMTKEDARAL

-569 LVGHVPFREKDAV
+569 LVGHVPFRDKDAV

-595 QFDLGTGRQP
+595 EFDLGTGRQP
-605 RRDGRPDSGRR
+605 RRDGRPESGRR

-678 DKIRDLDKEA
+678 DKIRDLDKED

>member
-1 MDKKVPETESAAQQP
+1 MDKKVPETENAAQQS
-16 SELSATAATAA
+16 SELSAPAVPAA
-27 ETTPVTEPIPAPADA
+27 ETTPVTEPVAEQADA
-42 PVAGE
+42 P
-47 AALAAAEPAV
+47 AAE
-57 ESAKPEAE
+57 EAL
-65 AAAEPA
+65 
-71 ATEAPVAEPQAEV
+71 PVAEPAPVSEP
-84 AQPEAEVEAEQEMSQ
+84 AKEAKLAAPADPEAEVEAEEEMSQ
-99 AIEEGAQQDLEAAE
+99 AIEEVAQEDKEGAN
-113 DEAAAEAVAAVS
+113 VS
-125 SLDAEGTV
+125 DLDAEGTV

-153 RLRQHFATLRKA
+153 RLRQHFAALRKA

-173 FVAAGNAVEDF
+173 FVAAGNAVEEF
-184 KEDVS
+184 KEDAS
-189 DLEEKFKEI
+189 LLEEKFKEI
-198 LDAIKEKK
+198 LEAIKEKK
-206 ARHLA
+206 ARYLA
-211 EIEEA
+211 ELEEK

-224 NEIIAEIE
+224 NEIIGEIE

-252 DEFNALGEVPPTD
+252 DEFNAIGEVPPTD

-341 LRDEV
+341 LREEI
-346 WTRFKEATLVVNR
+346 WNRFKEATLVVNR
-359 RYQAYFEER
+359 RYQTYFEER

-388 FDFSNLKTFAAW
+388 LDFSNLKTFAAW

-437 TFFALKAEYFRR
+437 TFFALKAEYFRQ

-473 STDWKEAT
+473 STDWKDAT
-481 DSFVELQKEWKK
+481 DQFVELQKEWKT
-493 IGTVPKKQSEA
+493 IGTVPKKHSEA

-548 NAEMTKDDARAL
+548 NADMTKEDARAL

-569 LVGHVPFREKDAV
+569 LVGHVPFRDKDAV

-595 QFDLGTGRQP
+595 EFDLGTGRQP
-605 RRDGRPDSGRR
+605 RRDGRPESGRR

-653 NSGNSLVQSF
+653 NSGNSLVQRF

-678 DKIRDLDKEA
+678 DKIRDLDKED

>member
-1 MDKKVPETESAAQQP
+1 MDKKVPETENAAQQP
-16 SELSATAATAA
+16 SELSAPAVPAA
-27 ETTPVTEPIPAPADA
+27 ETTPVTEPVAEQADA
-42 PVAGE
+42 PAAEE
-47 AALAAAEPAV
+47 ALPVAEPAPV
-57 ESAKPEAE
+57 SEPAKE
-65 AAAEPA
+65 AEPA
-71 ATEAPVAEPQAEV
+71 APAD
-84 AQPEAEVEAEQEMSQ
+84 PEAEVEAEEEMSQ
-99 AIEEGAQQDLEAAE
+99 AIEEVAQEDKEGAN
-113 DEAAAEAVAAVS
+113 VS
-125 SLDAEGTV
+125 DLDAEGTV

-153 RLRQHFATLRKA
+153 RLRQHFAALRKA

-173 FVAAGNAVEDF
+173 FVAAGNAVEEF
-184 KEDVS
+184 KEDAS
-189 DLEEKFKEI
+189 LLEEKFKEI
-198 LDAIKEKK
+198 LEAIKEKK
-206 ARHLA
+206 ARYLA
-211 EIEEA
+211 ELEEK

-224 NEIIAEIE
+224 NEIIGEIE

-341 LRDEV
+341 LREEI
-346 WTRFKEATLVVNR
+346 WNRFKEATLVVNR
-359 RYQAYFEER
+359 RYQTYFEER

-388 FDFSNLKTFAAW
+388 LDFSNLKTFAAW

-437 TFFALKAEYFRR
+437 TFFALKAEYFRQ

-473 STDWKEAT
+473 STDWKDAT
-481 DSFVELQKEWKK
+481 DQFVELQKEWKT
-493 IGTVPKKQSEA
+493 IGTVPKKHSEA

-548 NAEMTKDDARAL
+548 NADMTKEDARAL

-569 LVGHVPFREKDAV
+569 LVGHVPFRDKDAV

-595 QFDLGTGRQP
+595 EFDLGTGRQP
-605 RRDGRPDSGRR
+605 RRDGRPESGRR

-678 DKIRDLDKEA
+678 DKIRDLDKED

>member
-1 MDKKVPETESAAQQP
+1 MDKKVPETENAAQQP
-16 SELSATAATAA
+16 SELSAPAVPAA
-27 ETTPVTEPIPAPADA
+27 ETTPVTEPVAEQADA
-42 PVAGE
+42 P
-47 AALAAAEPAV
+47 AAE
-57 ESAKPEAE
+57 EAL
-65 AAAEPA
+65 
-71 ATEAPVAEPQAEV
+71 PVAEPAPVSEP
-84 AQPEAEVEAEQEMSQ
+84 AKEAKPAAPADPEAEVEAEEEMSQ
-99 AIEEGAQQDLEAAE
+99 AIEEVAQEDKEGAN
-113 DEAAAEAVAAVS
+113 VS
-125 SLDAEGTV
+125 DLDAEGTV

-153 RLRQHFATLRKA
+153 RLRQHFAALRKA

-173 FVAAGNAVEDF
+173 FVAAGNAVEEF
-184 KEDVS
+184 KEDAS
-189 DLEEKFKEI
+189 LLEEKFKEI
-198 LDAIKEKK
+198 LEAIKEKK
-206 ARHLA
+206 ARYLA
-211 EIEEA
+211 ELEEK

-224 NEIIAEIE
+224 NEIIGEIE

-341 LRDEV
+341 LREEI
-346 WTRFKEATLVVNR
+346 WNRFKEATLVVNR
-359 RYQAYFEER
+359 RYQTYFEER

-388 FDFSNLKTFAAW
+388 LDFSNLKTFAAW

-437 TFFALKAEYFRR
+437 TFFALKAEYFRQ

-462 ALVEKAEALKD
+462 ALVEKAETLKD
-473 STDWKEAT
+473 STDWKDAT
-481 DSFVELQKEWKK
+481 DQFVELQKEWKT
-493 IGTVPKKQSEA
+493 IGTVPKKHSEA

-548 NAEMTKDDARAL
+548 NADMTKEDARAL

-569 LVGHVPFREKDAV
+569 LVGHVPFRDKDAV

-595 QFDLGTGRQP
+595 EFDLGTGRQP
-605 RRDGRPDSGRR
+605 RRDGRPESGRR

-678 DKIRDLDKEA
+678 DKIRDLDKED

>member
-1 MDKKVPETESAAQQP
+1 MDKKVPETENAAQQP
-16 SELSATAATAA
+16 SELSAPAVPAA
-27 ETTPVTEPIPAPADA
+27 ETTPVTEPVAEQADA
-42 PVAGE
+42 PAAEE
-47 AALAAAEPAV
+47 ALPVAEPAPV
-57 ESAKPEAE
+57 SEPAKE
-65 AAAEPA
+65 AEPA
-71 ATEAPVAEPQAEV
+71 APVD
-84 AQPEAEVEAEQEMSQ
+84 PEAEVEAEEEMSQ
-99 AIEEGAQQDLEAAE
+99 AIEEVAQEDKEGAN
-113 DEAAAEAVAAVS
+113 VS
-125 SLDAEGTV
+125 DLDAEGTV

-153 RLRQHFATLRKA
+153 RLRQHFAALRKA

-173 FVAAGNAVEDF
+173 FVAAGNAVEEF
-184 KEDVS
+184 KEDAS
-189 DLEEKFKEI
+189 LLEEKFKEI
-198 LDAIKEKK
+198 LEAIKEKK
-206 ARHLA
+206 ARYLA
-211 EIEEA
+211 ELEEK

-224 NEIIAEIE
+224 NEIIGEIE

-341 LRDEV
+341 LREEI
-346 WTRFKEATLVVNR
+346 WNRFKEATLVVNR
-359 RYQAYFEER
+359 RYQTYFEER

-388 FDFSNLKTFAAW
+388 LDFSNLKTFAAW

-437 TFFALKAEYFRR
+437 TFFALKAEYFRQ

-473 STDWKEAT
+473 STDWKDAT
-481 DSFVELQKEWKK
+481 DQFVELQKEWKT
-493 IGTVPKKQSEA
+493 IGTVPKKHSEA

-548 NAEMTKDDARAL
+548 NADMTKEDARAL

-569 LVGHVPFREKDAV
+569 LVGHVPFRDKDAV

-595 QFDLGTGRQP
+595 EFDLGTGRQP
-605 RRDGRPDSGRR
+605 RRDGRPESGRR

-678 DKIRDLDKEA
+678 DKIRDLDKED

>member
-1 MDKKVPETESAAQQP
+1 MDKKVPETENAAQQP
-16 SELSATAATAA
+16 SELSAPAVPAA
-27 ETTPVTEPIPAPADA
+27 ETTPVTEPVAEQADA
-42 PVAGE
+42 PAAEE
-47 AALAAAEPAV
+47 ALPVAEPAPV
-57 ESAKPEAE
+57 SEPAKE
-65 AAAEPA
+65 AEPA
-71 ATEAPVAEPQAEV
+71 APVD
-84 AQPEAEVEAEQEMSQ
+84 PEAEVEAEEEMSQ
-99 AIEEGAQQDLEAAE
+99 AIEEVAQEDKEGAN
-113 DEAAAEAVAAVS
+113 VS
-125 SLDAEGTV
+125 DLDAEGTV

-153 RLRQHFATLRKA
+153 RLRQHFAALRKA

-173 FVAAGNAVEDF
+173 FVAAGNAVEEF
-184 KEDVS
+184 KEDAS
-189 DLEEKFKEI
+189 LLEEKFKEI
-198 LDAIKEKK
+198 LEAIKEKK
-206 ARHLA
+206 ARYLA
-211 EIEEA
+211 ELEEK

-224 NEIIAEIE
+224 NEIIGEIE

-341 LRDEV
+341 LREEI
-346 WTRFKEATLVVNR
+346 WNRFKEATLVVNR
-359 RYQAYFEER
+359 RYQTYFEER

-388 FDFSNLKTFAAW
+388 LDFSNLKTFAAW

-437 TFFALKAEYFRR
+437 TFFALKAEYFRQ

-473 STDWKEAT
+473 STDWKDAT
-481 DSFVELQKEWKK
+481 DQFVELQKEWKT
-493 IGTVPKKQSEA
+493 IGTVPKKHSEA

-548 NAEMTKDDARAL
+548 NADMTKEDARAL

-569 LVGHVPFREKDAV
+569 LVGHVPFRDKDAV

-595 QFDLGTGRQP
+595 EFDLGTGRQP
-605 RRDGRPDSGRR
+605 RRDGRPESGRR

-663 QQKIERLRADIATLE
+663 QQKIERLRDDIATLE
-678 DKIRDLDKEA
+678 DKIRDLDKED

>member
-1 MDKKVPETESAAQQP
+1 MDKKVPETENAAQQP
-16 SELSATAATAA
+16 SELSAPAVPAA
-27 ETTPVTEPIPAPADA
+27 ETTPVTEPVAEQADA
-42 PVAGE
+42 PAAEE
-47 AALAAAEPAV
+47 ALPVAEPAPV
-57 ESAKPEAE
+57 SEPAKE
-65 AAAEPA
+65 AEPA
-71 ATEAPVAEPQAEV
+71 APVD
-84 AQPEAEVEAEQEMSQ
+84 PEAEVEAEEEMSQ
-99 AIEEGAQQDLEAAE
+99 AIEEVAQEDKEGAN
-113 DEAAAEAVAAVS
+113 VS
-125 SLDAEGTV
+125 DLDAQGTV

-153 RLRQHFATLRKA
+153 RLRQHFAALRKA

-173 FVAAGNAVEDF
+173 FVAAGNAVEEF
-184 KEDVS
+184 KEDAS
-189 DLEEKFKEI
+189 LLEEKFKEI
-198 LDAIKEKK
+198 LEAIKEKK
-206 ARHLA
+206 ARYLA
-211 EIEEA
+211 ELEEK

-224 NEIIAEIE
+224 NEIIGEIE

-341 LRDEV
+341 LREEI
-346 WTRFKEATLVVNR
+346 WNRFKEATLVVNR
-359 RYQAYFEER
+359 RYQTYFEER

-388 FDFSNLKTFAAW
+388 LDFSNLKTFAAW

-437 TFFALKAEYFRR
+437 TFFALKAEYFRQ

-473 STDWKEAT
+473 STDWKDAT
-481 DSFVELQKEWKK
+481 DQFVELQKEWKT
-493 IGTVPKKQSEA
+493 IGTVPKKHSEA

-548 NAEMTKDDARAL
+548 NADMTKEDARAL

-569 LVGHVPFREKDAV
+569 LVGHVPFRDKDAV

-595 QFDLGTGRQP
+595 EFDLGTGRQP
-605 RRDGRPDSGRR
+605 RRDGRPESGRR

-678 DKIRDLDKEA
+678 DKIRDLDKED